1 MLGKSAIAILFS
13 VIGVSCST
21 VASAVEGGLGRSIT
35 GLQVTDYAGV
45 VPPEAGWGLSLGYVH
60 YSGEISARRP
70 LPLSGQAVLGMEAT
84 FDLYSASAL
93 YVWPTSTGQWN
104 FASLL
109 SIPFANVDLK
119 AGLQVGTASVEVSD
133 GFRGDLYD
141 VSFAPLVAGYHFDE
155 TRHLSLALYI
165 SVPTGD
171 FDPDRL
177 ANPSLNVWVY
187 SPTLSYTQLVGE
199 GTVDWSTSIGI
210 DLSTR
215 NKDTDYKSGAVFHVD
230 TQLVK
235 HWGNGWSAGATAG
248 WIDQI
253 SDDSGPLADRL
264 DGFRGSALAAG
275 ATLGYQHKFTDS
287 TLAFSARWLHEFD
300 VKRRLR
306 GNPLMLSASLS
317 F

>member
-1 MLGKSAIAILFS
+1 MFRKTATVILFS
-13 VIGVSCST
+13 VIGISGPT

-45 VPPEAGWGLSLGYVH
+45 VPPASGWGLSLGYVH

-93 YVWPTSTGQWN
+93 YVWPASAGRWN
-104 FASLL
+104 FASLV
-109 SIPFANVDLK
+109 SIPFANVDLS
-119 AGLQVGTASVEVSD
+119 AGLQVRAASVEVSD

-141 VSFAPLVAGYHFDE
+141 VSIAPLVAGYHLDE

-215 NKDTDYKSGAVFHVD
+215 NKDTDYKSGVVFHVD

-306 GNPLMLSASLS
+306 GDPLMLSASLS